1 MKIVP
6 VSAVEYLRCN
16 SSDSSQFPNPWEATH
31 EQLRSVPYIAECWY
45 NDTGFVNYD
54 FDMERIVVTFD
65 DIANDFNKWDQTV
78 EECPYDNVYE
88 YLGDCIDNGLHPCK
102 LL

>member
-1 MKIVP
+1 MKIV
-6 VSAVEYLRCN
+6 SASSVEYLRWQPGDTRN
-16 SSDSSQFPNPWEATH
+16 FPNPWEATH

-45 NDTGFVNYD
+45 DGKRFVDYD
-54 FDMERIVVTFD
+54 FDTERIVVTFD
-65 DIANDFNKWDQTV
+65 ELLADFEKWDQTV
-78 EECPYDNVYE
+78 EECPYSDVYE